1 MSKHALLFVGAI
13 CLVVGL
19 LLQFGN
25 VEKTVQAE
33 PMPPATNYDD
43 IFKAELEKNLDQNH
57 ETVMSALE
65 AQAAT
70 LARIEESVTKPEVEE
85 ASKEEV
91 EEEVVSTVN
100 LEPVLAAPVRMSS
113 TRWSVGRDWNPS
125 KAKLLEHLAEHGVEA
140 DESYTKEELHI
151 MHDNVH
157 NGYSAMGDATVS
169 SSAGGW
175 GKTKTVTRTYSSSR
189 GGLFSGRL
197 FRSRSYSSCAGGS
210 CR

>member
-1 MSKHALLFVGAI
+1 MSKHVLLFAGAI

-19 LLQFGN
+19 FLQFG
-25 VEKTVQAE
+25 TVNKAAQAE
-33 PMPPATNYDD
+33 PMPPTTNYDD
-43 IFKAELEKNLDQNH
+43 IFNAELEKNLDQNH

-65 AQAAT
+65 TQAAT
-70 LARIEESVTKPEVEE
+70 LARIEKSVLKSEVKE
-85 ASKEEV
+85 AVK
-91 EEEVVSTVN
+91 EEVVSTFDP
-100 LEPVLAAPVRMSS
+100 EPVLAAPVRMSS
-113 TRWSVGRDWNPS
+113 TRWSVEGSWNPS
-125 KAKLLEHLAEHGVEA
+125 KDQLLEHLAEHGVEA

-157 NGYSAMGDATVS
+157 NGYSAMGSATVS

-175 GKTKTVTRTYSSSR
+175 GKTRSVTRTYSSSR

-197 FRSRSYSSCAGGS
+197 FRSRSYSSCADGS

>member
-1 MSKHALLFVGAI
+1 MSRNVLLFAGAI
-13 CLVVGL
+13 CLVLGL
-19 LLQFGN
+19 LLQFGGAD
-25 VEKTVQAE
+25 KPVQAE
-33 PMPPATNYDD
+33 VTASTNYDD
-43 IFKAELEKNLDQNH
+43 IFNAELEKNLDQNH

-70 LARIEESVTKPEVEE
+70 LARIEDGLTSEE
-85 ASKEEV
+85 AQQS
-91 EEEVVSTVN
+91 VVAVLN
-100 LEPVLAAPVRMSS
+100 PEPVLASPVRMST
-113 TRWSVGRDWNPS
+113 TRWSVDGSWNPS
-125 KAKLLEHLAEHGVEA
+125 RATLVEHLEEHGVSVNEG
-140 DESYTKEELHI
+140 YTVEELHT

-157 NGYSAMGDATVS
+157 NGYSAMGGTVVSSTS

-175 GKTKTVTRTYSSSR
+175 GRTRSVTRSYSSSR

>member
-1 MSKHALLFVGAI
+1 MYKNAFLAVGVVCMAAGLF
-13 CLVVGL
+13 
-19 LLQFGN
+19 LQFGPDEA
-25 VEKTVQAE
+25 VVQAE
-33 PMPPATNYDD
+33 PMSPATNYDD
-43 IFKAELEKNLDQNH
+43 VFNEELEKSLDQNH
-57 ETVMSALE
+57 ETVMDALQS
-65 AQAAT
+65 QAAT
-70 LARIEESVTKPEVEE
+70 LARIEQSVAAAE
-85 ASKEEV
+85 AGEDQL
-91 EEEVVSTVN
+91 VSDP
-100 LEPVLAAPVRMSS
+100 EPVRTSPVRMSS